1 MYHICIIYIGQS
13 LKISYF
19 CMYGFPLV
27 CFDALNGWKGTD
39 LPVPR

>member
-1 MYHICIIYIGQS
+1 MGQS

-27 CFDALNGWKGTD
+27 CFDAPNGWKGTD